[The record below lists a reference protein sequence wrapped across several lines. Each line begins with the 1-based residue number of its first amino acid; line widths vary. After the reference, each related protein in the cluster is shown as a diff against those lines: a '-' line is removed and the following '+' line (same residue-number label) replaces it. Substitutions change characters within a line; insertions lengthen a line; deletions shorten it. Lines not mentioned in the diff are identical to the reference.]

1 MAERNCLDTIR
12 AAIETLDD
20 EHIQLIIE
28 NIVGGFIHGMIDDL
42 HARRDDIVAGVVE
55 GLVGHISAAAQQ
67 AQLRDVALAA
77 SRIGAPSSNVAAA
90 FAEVKAAHKPSRA
103 GIAARKAQDAVK
115 HICEVCGRD
124 GTRRYTRTSTGWR
137 CAPSSADRCARRSAE
152 QVGAPPVDPRFTHR
166 SGRGVPAA
174 DETRTP
180 AAASA
185 AAAASTAPAPG
196 RGDFAAPVTQRRVE
210 KPSQAF
216 VNPHA
221 TDGVITAQC
230 QDCRRTWTLS
240 GPELQA
246 DVDGHELRKGHIVDV
261 LDRAEE
267 GAA

>member
-67 AQLRDVALAA
+67 AQLRDVTLAA
-77 SRIGAPSSNVAAA
+77 SKIGAPSPNIAAA
-90 FAEVKAAHKPSRA
+90 IAEVKAAQKPSRA
-103 GIAARKAQDAVK
+103 GTAASKAQDAVK

-124 GTRRYTRTSTGWR
+124 GTRRYTRTPTGWR
-137 CAPSSADRCARRSAE
+137 CAPSSADRCARRSAA
-152 QVGAPPVDPRFTHR
+152 QAGAPPVDPRFTHR
-166 SGRGVPAA
+166 SGRGVPQAH
-174 DETRTP
+174 ETHSP
-180 AAASA
+180 AV
-185 AAAASTAPAPG
+185 AAASTAPAPA

-210 KPSQAF
+210 KPAQAF
-216 VNPHA
+216 VIPHA